1 MGFDG
6 VEGDGED
13 IIGTSYNYFS
23 FLDAR
28 SLSSSSSSF
37 FFIF

>member
-6 VEGDGED
+6 VEEDGED

-28 SLSSSSSSF
+28 SLSSSSSF
-37 FFIF
+37 LYF